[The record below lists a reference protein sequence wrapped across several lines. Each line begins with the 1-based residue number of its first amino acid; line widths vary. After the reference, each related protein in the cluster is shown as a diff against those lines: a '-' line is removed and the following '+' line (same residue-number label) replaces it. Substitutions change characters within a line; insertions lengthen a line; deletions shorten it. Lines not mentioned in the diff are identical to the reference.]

1 MIAFEI
7 AIDGQ
12 RTCTAGVGP
21 EGVTSV
27 VASWV
32 RRPSRDP
39 ATNEPLPGRF
49 EEELTLD
56 AGGLTHDPDGAT
68 VHVRWLRQPL
78 KVGQR
83 ITLTV
88 VETAAADPPVK
99 RDREDPT
106 SAERAKRRYYERLKH
121 ELGDA

>member
-12 RTCTAGVGP
+12 KTCTAGVAP
-21 EGVTSV
+21 AGVTSV
-27 VASWV
+27 IASWV
-32 RRPSRDP
+32 RRPSRDL
-39 ATNEPLPGRF
+39 ATDEPLPGRF
-49 EEELTLD
+49 EEELSLD
-56 AGGLTHDPDGAT
+56 AGGLTHDPDGAA

-88 VETAAADPPVK
+88 VETAEADPPLS
-99 RDREDPT
+99 REREDPT
-106 SAERAKRRYYERLKH
+106 LAERAKRQYYERLKR
-121 ELGDA
+121 ELGEA

>member
-12 RTCTAGVGP
+12 KTCTAGVGP
-21 EGVTSV
+21 AGVTSV
-27 VASWV
+27 IATWV
-32 RRPSRDP
+32 RRPASDP
-39 ATNEPLPGRF
+39 ETDTPVPGRF
-49 EEELTLD
+49 EEELCLD
-56 AGGLTHDPDGAT
+56 VGGLTHDPDGAA
-68 VHVRWLRQPL
+68 VQLRWLRQPL

-88 VETAAADPPVK
+88 VETPAADPPVS

-106 SAERAKRRYYERLKH
+106 LTQRAKRRYYERLKR
-121 ELGDA
+121 ELGEG

>member
-12 RTCTAGVGP
+12 KTCTAGVAPTGIS
-21 EGVTSV
+21 SV
-27 VASWV
+27 IASWV
-32 RRPSRDP
+32 RRPARDL
-39 ATNEPLPGRF
+39 ATDEPLPGRF
-49 EEELTLD
+49 EEELTLE
-56 AGGLTHDPDGAT
+56 AGGLTHDPDGAA

-88 VETAAADPPVK
+88 VETAEADPPLS

-106 SAERAKRRYYERLKH
+106 LAERAKRQYYERLRR
-121 ELGDA
+121 ELGEA